1 MLSIGL
7 ARLNCAASSQKWRP
21 LVLGHKPHQ
30 VLGYLK
36 ARKGQQFHTTII
48 NLHLVMRHRLVS
60 SVISWTT
67 HSNTHPYLSCFEILF
82 ILSLSVSFLFLFF
95 FFILHCN
102 PPAPPPAPFG
112 SSWQVRAVSYMFLV
126 YWPFMVPTLSSI
138 SSPCPPVSPHFCIIF
153 KMIGRVRHPSILIL
167 KLI

>member
-36 ARKGQQFHTTII
+36 AWKGQQFHTTII

-82 ILSLSVSFLFLFF
+82 ILSLSVSFFIFIFFLYF
-95 FFILHCN
+95 
-102 PPAPPPAPFG
+102 
-112 SSWQVRAVSYMFLV
+112 
-126 YWPFMVPTLSSI
+126 TLQPS
-138 SSPCPPVSPHFCIIF
+138 
-153 KMIGRVRHPSILIL
+153 HPSSCPLRL
-167 KLI
+167 LLTGKGCFLYVFGLLAFYCTTP